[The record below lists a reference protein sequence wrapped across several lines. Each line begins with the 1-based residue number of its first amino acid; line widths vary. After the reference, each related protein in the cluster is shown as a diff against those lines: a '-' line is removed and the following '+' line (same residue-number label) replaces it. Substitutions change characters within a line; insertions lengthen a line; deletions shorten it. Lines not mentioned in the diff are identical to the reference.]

1 MQTYQIAD
9 LEQIS
14 GIKAH
19 TIRIWEKR
27 YGVIEPHRTKT
38 NIRYYDNEQARKLL
52 NIATLL
58 EAGHKISKLS
68 AMNDEELNGLL
79 ALSSKA
85 EDLDTFCVSSVNT
98 LIASALSYDEANFE
112 KTYSS
117 ALNRLGLYN
126 TMLQVIYPF
135 LYRIGILWSI
145 GDSMPAQEHF
155 ASGLIKRK
163 LMAAIDGITITPS
176 KKSEFVLF
184 LPENEWHEIGLYF
197 SEYILRSNGFK
208 VFNLGQNVPL
218 DNLITVLSD
227 TGCETAVTF
236 FVARKSS
243 EEIDQTLKTLID
255 SNKDLKV
262 LLGCSEINKNAL
274 PVHKRLIS
282 LQHPEDLLKFIK
294 QLA

>member
-27 YGVIEPHRTKT
+27 YGLIEPHRTKT

-68 AMNDEELNGLL
+68 VLSDDELSGLL
-79 ALSSKA
+79 ALSSKS
-85 EDLDTFCVSSVNT
+85 ENLDTFCISSINALV
-98 LIASALSYDEANFE
+98 ASALAYDESNFE

-135 LYRIGILWSI
+135 LYRIGILWTI

-163 LMAAIDGITITPS
+163 LMAAIDGITISPT
-176 KKSEFVLF
+176 KKSKFVLF

-218 DNLITVLSD
+218 DNVVNVISD
-227 TGCETAVTF
+227 TGSEIAISF
-236 FVARKSS
+236 FIARKSS
-243 EEIDQTLKTLID
+243 EEIDATIKTLLD

-262 LLGCSEINKNAL
+262 LVGSSEINKNAL
-274 PVHKRLIS
+274 PVHKRLIQ

-294 QLA
+294 